1 MKRLFAALVLFIA
14 LPLHAQEWKES
25 PQIGQLFNE
34 AEVTGTFVL
43 YDVSANRYTGFDQ
56 ARAKERFVPASTFKI
71 AHTLIGLN
79 AGAVKSVEEVL
90 PYGGKPQP
98 FKAWEKDMSLREA
111 IAASNAAIYQE
122 LARRIGPVRMADG
135 LRKLQYGNREI
146 GKTIDEFWLE
156 GPLAISAIE
165 QVQFLSK
172 LANGVLPFP
181 TDLQERTRQIIE
193 LEKQDGAVL
202 YGKTGWENAPN
213 PGIGWFVGWVL
224 KDNKVYA
231 FALNI
236 DIRHSADAKTRIE
249 LAKSSLKLLGVL

>member
-1 MKRLFAALVLFIA
+1 MKRFIAAVILFIA

-43 YDVSANRYTGFDQ
+43 YDVAANRYTGHD
-56 ARAKERFVPASTFKI
+56 AVRAKERFVPASSFKI

-79 AGAVKSVEEVL
+79 AGVVKGVEDVL

-111 IAASNAAIYQE
+111 IASSNAAVYQE
-122 LARRIGPVRMADG
+122 LARRIGPARMAEG
-135 LRKLQYGNREI
+135 LNKLAYGNRKI
-146 GKTIDEFWLE
+146 GKAIDEFWLE

-193 LEKQDGAVL
+193 LENHDGLIL

-236 DIRHSADAKTRIE
+236 DIRHAADAKTRVE
-249 LAKSSLKLLGVL
+249 LAKASLKQLGVL

>member
-1 MKRLFAALVLFIA
+1 MKRLFAALFLLLA

-25 PQIGQLFNE
+25 TQIAQLFND

-43 YDVSANRYTGFDQ
+43 YDVTANRYTGHDQ
-56 ARAKERFVPASTFKI
+56 ARARERFTPASTFKI

-122 LARRIGPVRMADG
+122 LARRIGPVQMADG
-135 LRKLQYGNREI
+135 LRKLAYGNRAI
-146 GKTIDEFWLE
+146 GKQIDQFWLE

-165 QVQFLSK
+165 QVQFLAR
-172 LANGVLPFP
+172 LAGGSLPFP

-193 LEKQDGAVL
+193 LETVDGAVL
-202 YGKTGWENAPN
+202 YGKTGWEFAPD
-213 PGIGWFVGWVL
+213 PGTGWFVGWVL
-224 KDNKVYA
+224 RENKIYA

-236 DIRHSADAKTRIE
+236 DIRHTADAKTRVE
-249 LAKSSLKLLGVL
+249 LAKASLKALGVL